1 MNRIKQLKTIPMGKK
16 LCETPNLCVEIMN
29 SKRQERRSLVT
40 WYKFSF
46 DVRRKQMLSLPIT
59 NQFNDH
65 SQFFATSIG

>member
-40 WYKFSF
+40 WYKFLF
-46 DVRRKQMLSLPIT
+46 DVRRKQ
-59 NQFNDH
+59 D
-65 SQFFATSIG
+65 A